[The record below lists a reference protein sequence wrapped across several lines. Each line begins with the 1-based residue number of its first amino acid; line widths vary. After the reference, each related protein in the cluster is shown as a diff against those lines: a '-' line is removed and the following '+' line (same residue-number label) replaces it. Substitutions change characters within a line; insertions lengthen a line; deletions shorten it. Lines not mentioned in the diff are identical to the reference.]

1 MLGDPAPLGLDPD
14 GVVELLE
21 LAPAGLE
28 GLTPAGVLG
37 RAPGMLELTPVGSL
51 GFTIAGFLVAGSD
64 CIFGTVF
71 GVAELG
77 DCAQATL
84 LPIISA
90 RLIKTVVIELFS
102 FLIRILLSVE
112 CHVDIAVFR
121 CSSNL
126 R

>member
-51 GFTIAGFLVAGSD
+51 GS
-64 CIFGTVF
+64 C
-71 GVAELG
+71 
-77 DCAQATL
+77 Q
-84 LPIISA
+84 
-90 RLIKTVVIELFS
+90 
-102 FLIRILLSVE
+102 
-112 CHVDIAVFR
+112 
-121 CSSNL
+121 
-126 R
+126 